1 MKIIIEIPEE
11 DVIGISNLTME
22 QLSVLPSEV
31 AETLMR
37 IKNGTLISDDDN
49 CINYTESKIK
59 RR

>member
-22 QLSVLPSEV
+22 QLSALPSEV

-37 IKNGTLISDDDN
+37 IKNGTLISDDNN
-49 CINYTESKIK
+49 CTNYTVSKIK
-59 RR
+59 RK